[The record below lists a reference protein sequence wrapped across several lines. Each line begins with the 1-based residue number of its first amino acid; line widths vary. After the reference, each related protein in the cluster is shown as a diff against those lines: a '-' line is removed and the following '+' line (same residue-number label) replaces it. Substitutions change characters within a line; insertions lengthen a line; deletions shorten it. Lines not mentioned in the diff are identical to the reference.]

1 MLPCEPVSCGF
12 EPILW
17 RYNTDIEN
25 WRPERG
31 ARNSGERQRFMN
43 VGDGEWSL
51 LRRRSDRTE
60 TRGRLLNLEIYRRC
74 FSHGSLRSH
83 TRGAAL
89 IERAQSRAL
98 DRRHVDEYVFAACLR
113 LINPWPLV
121 GLNHFTVPR
130 TISISQVTIR
140 GDVIQI
146 GDLVARRWR
155 PRHQALPGRP
165 ASALN

>member
-1 MLPCEPVSCGF
+1 MSAMESGRYCVAVTIAPKLAVGYLTLRFTADVFPTVLFDLILEVLPF
-12 EPILW
+12 
-17 RYNTDIEN
+17 IE
-25 WRPERG
+25 
-31 ARNSGERQRFMN
+31 
-43 VGDGEWSL
+43 L
-51 LRRRSDRTE
+51 
-60 TRGRLLNLEIYRRC
+60 
-74 FSHGSLRSH
+74 
-83 TRGAAL
+83 
-89 IERAQSRAL
+89 AQSRAL
-98 DRRHVDEYVFAACLR
+98 DRGHVDEYVFAACLR

-165 ASALN
+165 ASALNQDKREYGHRSD